1 MAAKTFREW
10 WDAQGPIDYQVDIRS
25 AEFGWNAAKRA
36 EVDKPA
42 RNMPTTPPLMC
53 ECCKTQPAVMN
64 ICHDCYMAT

>member
-36 EVDKPA
+36 EVDKLA
-42 RNMPTTPPLMC
+42 RNMRTTPC
-53 ECCKTQPAVMN
+53 SHHGTIEVTRG
-64 ICHDCYMAT
+64 CHAHVCLNPYYT